1 MSKLSERP
9 AAIVWFERTLLA
21 SQLVRIVTVS
31 VNATAMATLLGVGKR
46 NILIGPYA
54 NAMIALGLGLVVSR
68 ARVAFARWFLAVLV
82 LFELLGLAGIPE
94 VARMLGT
101 PFAAFSTLAILLMLA
116 AGVLMFRPQASA
128 WLNQPKAD

>member
-21 SQLVRIVTVS
+21 SQLVRIVNVS
-31 VNATAMATLLGVGKR
+31 VNATAMAALLGVDKR
-46 NILIGPYA
+46 SILIGPYA

-68 ARVAFARWFLAVLV
+68 ARVGFARWFVAVLV
-82 LFELLGLAGIPE
+82 GFELLGLAGIPE
-94 VARMLGT
+94 VARMLGA
-101 PFAAFSTLAILLMLA
+101 PFAAFSTLAIILMLA

-128 WLNQPKAD
+128 WLNQNKAD